1 MIIDITRLA
10 SLLDDYIEIDE
21 VYSFSAEE
29 LKGSGILKLDNVKVS
44 GFITKDS
51 LGEYVIDAE
60 TKGVMV
66 LPCSVSLKPVDYK
79 FDIKISGSIA
89 EIYEEMGEKFKNNQ
103 KTIDILPIIWE
114 NILMEIPLKVV
125 SEDIDD
131 IVTSGQGW
139 ELLKDE
145 DE

>member
-1 MIIDITRLA
+1 MIIDITELA
-10 SLLDDYIEIDE
+10 ALIVDYIEIDE
-21 VYSFSAEE
+21 NYSFDEDE
-29 LKGSGILKLDNVKVS
+29 LKDSGILKLDNVNVK
-44 GFITKDS
+44 GYITKDS
-51 LGEYVIDAE
+51 LGEYVIDVDV
-60 TKGVMV
+60 KGIMV
-66 LPCSVSLKPVDYK
+66 LPCSVSLKPTNYN
-79 FDIKISGSIA
+79 FDIKISDYI
-89 EIYEEMGEKFKNNQ
+89 EKIYEEMGEKFKNNQ

-131 IVTSGQGW
+131 VVTKGQGW